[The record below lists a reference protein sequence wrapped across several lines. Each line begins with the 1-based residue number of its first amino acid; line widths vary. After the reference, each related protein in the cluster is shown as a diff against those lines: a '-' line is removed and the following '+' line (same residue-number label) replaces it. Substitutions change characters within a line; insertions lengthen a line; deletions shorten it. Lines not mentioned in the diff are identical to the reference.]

1 MGGFQSGNYCCYF
14 ESDCDGYYCFT
25 RIGSPDSEN
34 SLNDCVSYVSVEP
47 SMTRPEVTDIIPWNV
62 EITRDLN
69 WKTGHNL
76 DAFNDLLRGG
86 LQAQVLEG

>member
-1 MGGFQSGNYCCYF
+1 MSRIAI
-14 ESDCDGYYCFT
+14 CDGYYCFT

-62 EITRDLN
+62 EIVYYIAPI
-69 WKTGHNL
+69 HSYE
-76 DAFNDLLRGG
+76 
-86 LQAQVLEG
+86 LEGEE